1 MQKIGLTGNIGS
13 GKTRICKIFEALGV
27 PIYYADLE
35 ARKILN
41 KPSTIKAIGQLFG
54 QEVVLNPREIDRK
67 KLGAIVFNDSSS
79 LNKLNQVIHP
89 LLKAHFKKWC
99 RSHLEQDYI
108 IQEAAILFENGFN
121 PMMDATITVAAPMEV
136 RLQRVMERD
145 ALTKEEVLARMG
157 QQWTDEEKEQ
167 AADFVIYND
176 GSQMLLP
183 QVLKLH
189 QFFKEQEL

>member
-13 GKTRICKIFEALGV
+13 GKTRVCKIFESLGV

-41 KPSTIKAIGQLFG
+41 KPSSMKEIAKLFG
-54 QEVVLNPREIDRK
+54 QEVVLNTQEIDRK
-67 KLGAIVFNDSSS
+67 KLGAIVFNDPSK
-79 LNKLNQVIHP
+79 LKKLNHLIHP
-89 LLKAHFKKWC
+89 ILKEHFKEWCSAHFD
-99 RSHLEQDYI
+99 QDYI

-121 PMMDATITVAAPMEV
+121 HLMDATITISAPQEI

-145 ALTKEEVLARMG
+145 GLTREEVMARMS
-157 QQWTDEEKEQ
+157 QQWTDEEKEK

-176 GSQMLLP
+176 GSQMVLP
-183 QVLKLH
+183 QVLKIH
-189 QFFKEQEL
+189 QYFKE